1 MEVKQAIL
9 KRLSFDS
16 EALVSRVSKLLK
28 LENRKIGGKIR
39 VVATAGCI
47 GLVAI
52 FLFFTATSIQNN
64 HRLSL
69 IAQEYY
75 PVLENT
81 DSAISL
87 VELIEPELYKAHED
101 ISSLSSAE
109 QFVTIISGL
118 LETILEIS
126 PRQED
131 AVTELALMIRAFG
144 DEISSTLQASESQ
157 QAIDLEDRLYGLED
171 RVFDLEDAFD
181 EFRSVNYETF
191 TIALETAQS
200 SSINAIV
207 ATLII
212 LLVIM
217 VIVSL
222 IGLVV
227 SRLMSA
233 NIQRLSEFASK
244 VAKVDLEST
253 IEFNSQDEIGD
264 LSASLLEMQNE
275 LKNRIEADREKAKE
289 VQLAVDET
297 VRVFGSLASGDL
309 TQTIDNEY
317 KDAFKVL
324 KNDANAT
331 VEKLSEVIEKDIQ
344 AIVQAALQ
352 GDLSKRIDL
361 TGKEGFFRT
370 LSAGVNDLVSISES
384 VVNEVGG
391 LLSSMSAGDLS
402 TRINAD
408 FRGQFEVLKL
418 DANSTSEKLADVIE
432 NDIQH
437 IVDAAREGDLSQ
449 RIELDGKHG
458 FFLTLSEGV
467 NNLVEVCD
475 QVTLDTVRVLS
486 ALSMGDLSQKI
497 EREYQGSFEK
507 LKHDANATIEK
518 LHEVVTDI
526 RHSSDSVATGADEL
540 AQGNLNLSQ
549 RTEEQASS
557 LEETA
562 SSMEEMTSSVNQNAS
577 NAVKADD
584 LAKNAREKAEHGGE
598 VVNKA
603 VNAMA
608 EINQASERIAD
619 IISVIDEI
627 AFQTNLLALNA
638 SVEAARAGEQG
649 RGFAVVASEVRNLA
663 GRSATAAKEIKDLIE
678 DSVNKVSE
686 GSKLVDESGKVLEE
700 IVSSVQQVT
709 SIVGDISVASGQQ
722 ASGIAEV
729 NASISQMDEMTQQ
742 NAALVEEAAAASESM
757 GDQAQELAKLIGFF
771 STDNKYS
778 QS

>member
-1 MEVKQAIL
+1 MEVKEAIL

-28 LENRKIGGKIR
+28 LESHKIGGKIR
-39 VVATAGCI
+39 IVAIAGCI

-52 FLFFTATSIQNN
+52 FLFFTATSILNN
-64 HRLSL
+64 NRLGL
-69 IAQEYY
+69 IAQEHY

-87 VELIEPELYKAHED
+87 VELIEPALYAAHED
-101 ISSLSSAE
+101 VSSLSSAQ
-109 QFVTIISGL
+109 QFVTIIDEL
-118 LETILEIS
+118 LASLHEIS
-126 PRQED
+126 PRQDE
-131 AVTELALMIRAFG
+131 AISELEGLVGTFG
-144 DEISSTLQASESQ
+144 SEISSILVASETQS
-157 QAIDLEDRLYGLED
+157 ALDLEDRLYGLED
-171 RVFDLEDAFD
+171 QVFNLVDAFD
-181 EFRSVNYETF
+181 VFRADNYETF
-191 TIALETAQS
+191 TNALETAQS
-200 SSINAIV
+200 SSINAII

-233 NIQRLSEFASK
+233 NIQGLSEFASK
-244 VAKVDLEST
+244 VAEGDLEST
-253 IEFNSQDEIGD
+253 IEFDSKDEIGD
-264 LSASLLEMQNE
+264 LSESLLEMQKE
-275 LKNRIEADREKAKE
+275 LKDRIEADREKAKE
-289 VQLAVDET
+289 VQMAVDET

-317 KDAFKVL
+317 TDAFAVL
-324 KNDANAT
+324 KTDANAT
-331 VEKLSEVIEKDIQ
+331 VGKLSEVIERDIQ
-344 AIVQAALQ
+344 AIVQAALE

-361 TGKEGFFRT
+361 DGKEGFFKT
-370 LSAGVNDLVSISES
+370 LSEGVNDLVSISES
-384 VVNEVGG
+384 VVNEVGN
-391 LLSSMSAGDLS
+391 LLSSMAAGDLS

-418 DANSTSEKLADVIE
+418 DANSTTEKLADVIE

-437 IVDAAREGDLSQ
+437 IVDAAKEGDLSQ
-449 RIELDGKHG
+449 RIQLQGKHG

-486 ALSMGDLSQKI
+486 ALSKGDLSQKI
-497 EREYQGSFEK
+497 EREYQGSFEQ
-507 LKHDANATIEK
+507 LKTDANATIER
-518 LHEVVTDI
+518 LREVVMDI
-526 RHSSDSVATGADEL
+526 RQSSDSVATGSDEL

-557 LEETA
+557 LQETA
-562 SSMEEMTSSVNQNAS
+562 SSMEEMTSSVHQNAS

-678 DSVNKVSE
+678 DSVSKVSE
-686 GSKLVDESGKVLEE
+686 GTKLVDESGKVLEE

-709 SIVGDISVASGQQ
+709 SIVGDISVASGEQ

-742 NAALVEEAAAASESM
+742 NAALVEQAAAASESM

-771 STDNKYS
+771 SADSRTGS
-778 QS
+778 